1 MHLVIF
7 STDPCEGY
15 LTKPAILELRSA
27 LTRQIFKDDLKNIY
41 VQQNAYRDRL
51 QENALEVMESLI
63 QKMQDGEISNPKL
76 ELLITELA
84 ERLQNYTGKKV
95 YGYLPPVTKR
105 IVDAIVDEL
114 ASDERIAEAY
124 SLWQDM
130 RDEVFSF
137 YSKAKPERVP
147 LSQQKEF
154 KPVRNMVIR
163 EVVQMMEQ
171 LQPQNVERNGNVYAY
186 QSDVLIDAL
195 KNALTN
201 NATSVKNALETY
213 VRENGGT
220 AMPETDGYGH
230 SSVSD
235 LPLGLYLF
243 VETRVPEMVTETT
256 APFLVSL
263 PMTSTADNASW
274 LYDVTLYP
282 KNLTG
287 IPTLEKTVR
296 EAKTSSGKNNG
307 SADIADGFAHTATA
321 SVGDVLE
328 YQIVSTLPSITSAAS
343 YLTDYSFIDTAEK
356 GIPYLQNGVTLE
368 FFKDANCTDKVATWT
383 EADGKFNAS
392 YTTNDA
398 GYVMSITMTEAG
410 LSEINTSK
418 AVYAD
423 ASMVNSGYS
432 DCTLR
437 ITYSAQLDKSA
448 NYGDKGNTNDVVLTW
463 KRTNSSYYDTL
474 VDDCH
479 VYVFGLDLT
488 KKFSDGKG
496 DLSKVE
502 FCLQNDADD
511 YYVVAKYDETAKAYY
526 VTGSTDDKAKT
537 TRFTPRS
544 DGRLLIYGLEDD
556 AYTITELKTDEAY
569 TLLKNGIGL
578 VISVGESST
587 VCDVYSSDVL
597 GLIQNDPRY
606 ADVEEGLFH
615 NMPQKHLEHK
625 LLTASAKVDNKQ
637 VTLGSDNGSA
647 NAFVPLTVVN
657 TKGFDLPKTG
667 GYGNWMFPAIG
678 LSLVAVAVVVIYFA
692 FRDKKKET
700 NK

>member
-1 MHLVIF
+1 MNKLRKA
-7 STDPCEGY
+7 
-15 LTKPAILELRSA
+15 LTLILSLTAILCFPISASA
-27 LTRQIFKDDLKNIY
+27 LSDEALPTIDYTRTGSVDIYKYDLTSAEKDGVWNSSYVSTGVRDEAGVESILGNTQIVNQLTGNG
-41 VQQNAYRDRL
+41 
-51 QENALEVMESLI
+51 ES
-63 QKMQDGEISNPKL
+63 
-76 ELLITELA
+76 
-84 ERLQNYTGKKV
+84 
-95 YGYLPPVTKR
+95 YGYAIKGVEFSYLKIADICTYTD
-105 IVDAIVDEL
+105 VDKNTSNTQVLYGIEHNDTTDKFL
-114 ASDERIAEAY
+114 AALGLTTDDRY
-124 SLWQDM
+124 SAAD
-130 RDEVFSF
+130 S
-137 YSKAKPERVP
+137 
-147 LSQQKEF
+147 
-154 KPVRNMVIR
+154 
-163 EVVQMMEQ
+163 
-171 LQPQNVERNGNVYAY
+171 GNVYAY

-230 SSVSD
+230 SALSD

-263 PMTSTADNASW
+263 PMTSTADKASW
-274 LYDVTLYP
+274 LYNVTLYP

-296 EAKTSSGKNNG
+296 EAKSSSGKNNG
-307 SADIADGFAHTATA
+307 SADITDGFAHTATA
-321 SVGDVLE
+321 SVGDTLE
-328 YQIVSTLPSITSAAS
+328 YQIISTLPSITSAAS

-368 FFKDANCTDKVATWT
+368 FFKDANCTDKMATWT
-383 EADGKFNAS
+383 ESDGKFNVS
-392 YTTNDA
+392 YTTNDD
-398 GYVMSITMTEAG
+398 GYVMSITMTDTG

-474 VDDCH
+474 IDDCH

-502 FCLQNDADD
+502 FCLQSDADD

-526 VTGSTDDKAKT
+526 VTDSTDDKDKA

-544 DGRLLIYGLEDD
+544 DGRMLIYGLEDD
-556 AYTITELKTDEAY
+556 AYTITELKTDGAY

-578 VISVGESST
+578 VISVGESGT
-587 VCDVYSSDVL
+587 VCDIYSSDVL

-606 ADVEEGLFH
+606 ADVEDGLLH

-667 GYGNWMFPAIG
+667 GYGNWMFPTIG

-692 FRDKKKET
+692 FRDKKKT
-700 NK
+700 SK

>member
-1 MHLVIF
+1 MKKRSKQLCTLLVAVFALCFAHGTACADEANNDTFHELIDYDALF
-7 STDPCEGY
+7 STEG
-15 LTKPAILELRSA
+15 
-27 LTRQIFKDDLKNIY
+27 
-41 VQQNAYRDRL
+41 QQY
-51 QENALEVMESLI
+51 
-63 QKMQDGEISNPKL
+63 
-76 ELLITELA
+76 
-84 ERLQNYTGKKV
+84 
-95 YGYLPPVTKR
+95 
-105 IVDAIVDEL
+105 IVE
-114 ASDERIAEAY
+114 E
-124 SLWQDM
+124 M
-130 RDEVFSF
+130 
-137 YSKAKPERVP
+137 
-147 LSQQKEF
+147 KEF
-154 KPVRNMVIR
+154 RGEDEKHF
-163 EVVQMMEQ
+163 
-171 LQPQNVERNGNVYAY
+171 LL
-186 QSDVLIDAL
+186 SD
-195 KNALTN
+195 
-201 NATSVKNALETY
+201 
-213 VRENGGT
+213 
-220 AMPETDGYGH
+220 
-230 SSVSD
+230 
-235 LPLGLYLF
+235 
-243 VETRVPEMVTETT
+243 
-256 APFLVSL
+256 
-263 PMTSTADNASW
+263 
-274 LYDVTLYP
+274 
-282 KNLTG
+282 
-287 IPTLEKTVR
+287 
-296 EAKTSSGKNNG
+296 G
-307 SADIADGFAHTATA
+307 S
-321 SVGDVLE
+321 
-328 YQIVSTLPSITSAAS
+328 YIV
-343 YLTDYSFIDTAEK
+343 
-356 GIPYLQNGVTLE
+356 
-368 FFKDANCTDKVATWT
+368 
-383 EADGKFNAS
+383 
-392 YTTNDA
+392 
-398 GYVMSITMTEAG
+398 MTESG

-418 AVYAD
+418 AVYSD

-488 KKFSDGKG
+488 KEFSDGKG
-496 DLSKVE
+496 DFSKVE

-526 VTGSTDDKAKT
+526 VTGSTDDKSKA

-544 DGRLLIYGLEDD
+544 DGRMLIYGLEDD
-556 AYTITELKTDEAY
+556 AYTITELKTDGAY

-578 VISVGESST
+578 VISVGESET
-587 VCDVYSSDVL
+587 VCDIYSSDVL